1 MSATGSLHH
10 GLKGDKEILI
20 SQISSIQF
28 KSASFWSWG
37 YIQFAFLG
45 GREAKGGYF
54 QSLIDEN
61 SVSFDRKQEPAFER
75 LKNEIYALQET
86 PQQDHLERIQSVSDE
101 AEKLASL
108 RDRGILTEEEF
119 ERQKK
124 RTLRM

>member
-1 MSATGSLHH
+1 M
-10 GLKGDKEILI
+10 
-20 SQISSIQF
+20 
-28 KSASFWSWG
+28 
-37 YIQFAFLG
+37 
-45 GREAKGGYF
+45 
-54 QSLIDEN
+54 IDEN

-86 PQQDHLERIQSVSDE
+86 PQQEHLGRIQSVSDE

>member
-1 MSATGSLHH
+1 M
-10 GLKGDKEILI
+10 
-20 SQISSIQF
+20 
-28 KSASFWSWG
+28 
-37 YIQFAFLG
+37 
-45 GREAKGGYF
+45 
-54 QSLIDEN
+54 IDEN

-86 PQQDHLERIQSVSDE
+86 PQQEHLERILSVSDE
-101 AEKLASL
+101 VEKLASL